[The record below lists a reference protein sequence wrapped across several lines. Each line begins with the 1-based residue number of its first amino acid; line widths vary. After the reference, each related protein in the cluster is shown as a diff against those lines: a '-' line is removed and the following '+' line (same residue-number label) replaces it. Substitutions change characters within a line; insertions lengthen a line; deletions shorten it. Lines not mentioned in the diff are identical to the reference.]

1 MRSGGKALVDQLE
14 LHGVELAF
22 CVPGESYLPILDA
35 LHDSPIRLISCRH
48 EAAAANM
55 AEAYGKLAGL
65 RGSASSRAALAR
77 PTHPSACTRPTRTR
91 RR

>member
-35 LHDSPIRLISCRH
+35 LRRLADPAH
-48 EAAAANM
+48 
-55 AEAYGKLAGL
+55 LV
-65 RGSASSRAALAR
+65 
-77 PTHPSACTRPTRTR
+77 PP
-91 RR
+91 